1 LFTLQSTRPV
11 GPRIGLVQRGTPAI
25 EQIVSEVEQETRGI
39 VAEVLAE
46 VGCGTA
52 RNNVWPLVMCP

>member
-11 GPRIGLVQRGTPAI
+11 GLGLASFSAGTPAI